1 MWQFVQGLVSREKPK
16 PKVVVRAVDV
26 VAPPTSMKARL
37 TVSTSQ
43 VPSLPYRPPAPP
55 RPDALKSVQTAGM
68 ILGRKGIQEGGLM
81 PSLSHVG
88 GRPKSELMPSV
99 VASSGGLIP
108 NVGSSAAGVLHLPRK
123 PKQLLDRR
131 AVPISPVSASAGLD
145 GNAGSAS
152 TKDGSSGA
160 MSGSDER
167 RSTQPTQNRV
177 EFFNALRRKAGLSAP
192 PSVVDK
198 SDVAPARD
206 SGVANGKEVTNIS
219 AEEGVMELSED
230 DVMNTLM
237 DSHGLENGD
246 GGHDERSPSSGT
258 PAPGDKVHVDGRVTE
273 NGPTAEDTPRA
284 ANEKADRVPQAQVVS
299 GAADVEEEYMF
310 LRSLGWVESAEEVED
325 SLTEEEIMSF
335 WKRVSI

>member
-1 MWQFVQGLVSREKPK
+1 MQGLVPREKPK
-16 PKVVVRAVDV
+16 PKVVVRAADV

-55 RPDALKSVQTAGM
+55 RPDALKPVQTAGM

-81 PSLSHVG
+81 PSLSHVS

-99 VASSGGLIP
+99 VAASGGLIP
-108 NVGSSAAGVLHLPRK
+108 NVGSSATGVLHLPRK

-219 AEEGVMELSED
+219 AEEGVMEFPED
-230 DVMNTLM
+230 DVMNTLI
-237 DSHGLENGD
+237 DSHRLENGD
-246 GGHDERSPSSGT
+246 RGHDERTPSSGT

-273 NGPTAEDTPRA
+273 NGPTAEDTPRVV
-284 ANEKADRVPQAQVVS
+284 NDKADRVPQAQVAS
-299 GAADVEEEYMF
+299 GATDVEEEYMF

>member
-1 MWQFVQGLVSREKPK
+1 MQGLVPREKPK
-16 PKVVVRAVDV
+16 PKAVVRAVDV

-81 PSLSHVG
+81 PSSSHVS
-88 GRPKSELMPSV
+88 GRPKSELMPSA
-99 VASSGGLIP
+99 VAASGGLIP
-108 NVGSSAAGVLHLPRK
+108 NVGSSATGVLHLPRK

-198 SDVAPARD
+198 LDVAPARD

-219 AEEGVMELSED
+219 AEEGVMELLED
-230 DVMNTLM
+230 DVM
-237 DSHGLENGD
+237 DSHRLENGD
-246 GGHDERSPSSGT
+246 RGHNERTPSSGT

-284 ANEKADRVPQAQVVS
+284 ANDKADRVPQAQVVS
-299 GAADVEEEYMF
+299 GATDVEEEYMF
-310 LRSLGWVESAEEVED
+310 LRSLGWVESGEEVED